1 VVRVYGPRT
10 GAQRGATLAMNFVDP
25 AGATWDCWQVEQL
38 ANRRNLSL
46 RSGCHCNPGARE
58 VALGFQG
65 AELAACFAGK
75 DQLSYA
81 DFVRKIQPSIQG
93 VVRVSLGL
101 ASTFHD
107 VYRFL
112 EFARAFTDRASGAS
126 LS

>member
-1 VVRVYGPRT
+1 MRFE
-10 GAQRGATLAMNFVDP
+10 QR
-25 AGATWDCWQVEQL
+25 

-58 VALGFQG
+58 VALGFQE

-75 DQLSYA
+75 DQISYS
-81 DFVRKIQPSIQG
+81 DFLHRIQPSIQG

-107 VYRFL
+107 VYRFV
-112 EFARAFTDRASGAS
+112 EFARAFTDQTSGAS
-126 LS
+126 SS